1 MEVWVDAVRNVGIP
15 AVILLGIGLLVWRG
29 GAWVGEV
36 ILRPAVEMHL
46 EFMKAMSK
54 AVERLVAVLEE
65 LSQAI
70 KNVEDRHRQVMDV
83 IQKGRTTN
91 SDQATQTKRAAR
103 PDDLSGRNY

>member
-15 AVILLGIGLLVWRG
+15 AVILLGIGFLVWRG

-83 IQKGRTTN
+83 IQKGRITN
-91 SDQATQTKRAAR
+91 SDQVTQTERAAR